1 MELILQMRE
10 SGRLTYISSTLKI
23 WFSPLV
29 EWRNSSRKKSMGESG
44 NLTQLWMCLVVKVKS
59 CYKEQYCI
67 YTLNVRS
74 LNQGKLDM
82 VKQEMARVNIDI
94 LGIGELKWMRMG
106 KFNSEDH
113 YIYYY
118 GQESLRRNRVALIV
132 NQRV

>member
-82 VKQEMARVNIDI
+82 VKQEMARLNSDI
-94 LGIGELKWMRMG
+94 LGIG
-106 KFNSEDH
+106 
-113 YIYYY
+113 
-118 GQESLRRNRVALIV
+118 
-132 NQRV
+132 